1 MALGYDKGVRVTCVV
16 GGFHFYRDIWDRSS
30 YESLKCYLERN
41 NHFDH
46 FLIKIVQFASDK
58 VVGHLPMEISR
69 ATKYF
74 LDGGSNISVTITG
87 THYCRLPLVQGGLE
101 SPCNLTASLPGYSQR
116 NHVLLQ
122 RYLEILSDLYVEP
135 TNEEQRNCWLF
146 SDSEWRVWSR

>member
-1 MALGYDKGVRVTCVV
+1 M
-16 GGFHFYRDIWDRSS
+16 
-30 YESLKCYLERN
+30 
-41 NHFDH
+41 
-46 FLIKIVQFASDK
+46 IKIVQFASDK
-58 VVGHLPMEISR
+58 VVEHLPVEISR

-101 SPCNLTASLPGYSQR
+101 SPCNLTDSLPGYSQR

-135 TNEEQRNCWLF
+135 TKEEQRNVGSFLIPNEG
-146 SDSEWRVWSR
+146 SGRASRTNSKQPGPSKKGIPADAQ